1 MVIDFYDNEGKT
13 VLNYIIHLTRISLSI
28 KSIYFWRYD
37 IVGRNYDN
45 VSKIHDNDENYFAKL
60 SEVAAKLELGRENA
74 KFT

>member
-1 MVIDFYDNEGKT
+1 MSPKQCRLF
-13 VLNYIIHLTRISLSI
+13 IIHLTRISLSL

-37 IVGRNYDN
+37 IVNRNYDN

>member
-1 MVIDFYDNEGKT
+1 M
-13 VLNYIIHLTRISLSI
+13 TRISLSL